1 MHFGP
6 GCPTSPRGRRV
17 RLPSRP
23 CESARCPSCPMLPS
37 PAFHTD
43 AISLN
48 LPDVPICMPSES
60 AISLPGRTN
69 VYSNSSACR
78 IDYVSPQLS
87 AEAGLPRNCSGGSRG
102 RDWGSCPG
110 HQERRTPKRGE
121 NKVNWKLSSDGPSPR
136 GGHSLEILPRAPET
150 IHPLLVYVERFPR
163 LRSPSCCGSIGVAR
177 GAVGACAPPDP
188 YYPFKFYY

>member
-6 GCPTSPRGRRV
+6 GCPTSPRERRV
-17 RLPSRP
+17 RLPGRP
-23 CESARCPSCPMLPS
+23 SESARCPSCPMLPS
-37 PAFHTD
+37 PTFHTD

-110 HQERRTPKRGE
+110 HQERRTPKRGRTKLTGNCRSTVRHPGE
-121 NKVNWKLSSDGPSPR
+121 GTVWKSCP
-136 GGHSLEILPRAPET
+136 GHQKPYILYWFMLNASHGYGLHRVAAP
-150 IHPLLVYVERFPR
+150 
-163 LRSPSCCGSIGVAR
+163 
-177 GAVGACAPPDP
+177 
-188 YYPFKFYY
+188 